1 MTGSARGQSS
11 AERVVAGLA
20 LALFWCAFASL
31 AVGLAIWVTDHG
43 SQASALLLMGGMLGL
58 LLMPLLRLFE
68 TLVSAFRQGD
78 RLTFAATLAVLAI
91 LGALTIRDAVK
102 LR

>member
-1 MTGSARGQSS
+1 M
-11 AERVVAGLA
+11 
-20 LALFWCAFASL
+20 
-31 AVGLAIWVTDHG
+31 TDHG
-43 SQASALLLMGGMLGL
+43 SQAGALLLMGGMLGL

-68 TLVSAFRQGD
+68 TLVSAIRQGD